1 MDPSGDEDAQ
11 TEWEDCLPLTTGI
24 TLTNFSQ
31 VAADPIC
38 FYLLQRLEVHLKC
51 IYCISI
57 LAFFATSSTWNFIG
71 KNYMGC

>member
-38 FYLLQRLEVHLKC
+38 FYLLQ
-51 IYCISI
+51 S
-57 LAFFATSSTWNFIG
+57 
-71 KNYMGC
+71 